1 MAEAEIN
8 STDEF
13 EEMRPRRLRFDWLL
27 PVFFRPGRTMKAIT
41 AQESGVWLAPL
52 LVLSILALVL
62 TLAGGPARTAA
73 SQAQAS
79 GELPPDFQYWS
90 PEQQEQYFQSQQNRS
105 SPVVIYVLPALG
117 ALAGVWIS
125 WILLGS
131 ILHLGL
137 TLVGSRGS
145 NTSALNLA
153 AWASMPLAVRFLVQT
168 VWLLATRQV
177 IQAPGVSGFIAA
189 DAAGFQAF
197 LRSLLAHIDLYT
209 LWMVVLLLVGVVPLT
224 GLGKGK
230 AWLAVIV
237 SVLLLLALQS
247 LPAFIGAQLSGL
259 NPARMFF

>member
-1 MAEAEIN
+1 MAEAELN
-8 STDEF
+8 SS
-13 EEMRPRRLRFDWLL
+13 EELEEVRPRRLRFDWLL

-41 AQESGVWLAPL
+41 TQESGVWLAPL
-52 LVLSILALVL
+52 IILSILALVL
-62 TLAGGPARTAA
+62 TLAGGPARAAA
-73 SQAQAS
+73 SQAQAG

-117 ALAGVWIS
+117 ALAGVWIG
-125 WILLGS
+125 WVLLGS

-145 NTSALNLA
+145 NISALNLA
-153 AWASMPLAVRFLVQT
+153 AWASMPFAIRFIVQT
-168 VWLLATRQV
+168 VWLLTTRQL
-177 IQAPGVSGFIAA
+177 IQAPGISGFIAA

-197 LRSLLAHIDLYT
+197 LRSMLAHVDLYT
-209 LWMVVLLLVGVVPLT
+209 LWMIVLLLVGVVPLT

-237 SVLLLLALQS
+237 SVLVLLAIQA
-247 LPAFIGAQLSGL
+247 LPAFIAAQLSGL
-259 NPARMFF
+259 NPTRMFF

>member
-1 MAEAEIN
+1 MAEAELN
-8 STDEF
+8 STEEF
-13 EEMRPRRLRFDWLL
+13 EEIRPRRLRFDWLL

-52 LVLSILALVL
+52 IILSILALAL
-62 TLAGGPARTAA
+62 ALAGGPARAA
-73 SQAQAS
+73 AVQVQAG
-79 GELPPDFQYWS
+79 GELPPDFQFWS
-90 PEQQEQYFQSQQNRS
+90 PEQQEQYFQSQQNRT
-105 SPVVIYVLPALG
+105 SPVVIYALPALG
-117 ALAGVWIS
+117 ALAGVWVG
-125 WILLGS
+125 WFLLGS

-153 AWASMPLAVRFLVQT
+153 AWASMPFAIRFIVQGA
-168 VWLLATRQV
+168 WLLATRQV
-177 IQAPGVSGFIAA
+177 IQAPGVSGFMAA

-197 LRSLLAHIDLYT
+197 LRSLLGHIDLYT
-209 LWMVVLLLVGVVPLT
+209 LWMVGLLMVGVVPLT

-237 SVLLLLALQS
+237 SVLLLLAVQA

-259 NPARMFF
+259 NPTRIF